1 MKRRIF
7 GFQRRV
13 WWPKWTPASRSSR
26 MLTAI
31 WVPLWWLR
39 ADRRRESG
47 GTGGRGR
54 PHPPLPRGPGGG
66 GGTPRQCTRAR
77 PISGVRGPL
86 HDGSVE
92 ARESPALNQLADA
105 IRASAWELALATVE
119 EGLLDD
125 RIPSLQ
131 RLGRLGQLGDLPAF
145 VGELAGELA
154 EPQPEHLRH
163 SGPLAARGREHVRQR
178 EALGFAPREVAG
190 ELLLLRRILAQFVAD
205 ERVHSTL
212 ERLVTDCVV
221 AYFERATSE
230 LAHQARHDQPTG
242 LLHHHAFVREL
253 EVELE
258 CARRYR
264 HGVALVFL
272 DLDRFKELN
281 DTFGHPAG
289 DRALTGVAR
298 LLLDSLRGWDLAGRM
313 GGDEFAACLVEA
325 DEEAGL
331 RLLERLRD
339 QVDELV
345 AGDELPT
352 DFGFSAGL
360 APFPDEA
367 GDADAL
373 FRVAD
378 QRLYESKRAS
388 AA

>member
-1 MKRRIF
+1 MAE
-7 GFQRRV
+7 RV
-13 WWPKWTPASRSSR
+13 VELLEAVEVEEDERNAVSVAARTLQLHLE
-26 MLTAI
+26 LT
-31 WVPLWWLR
+31 
-39 ADRRRESG
+39 D
-47 GTGGRGR
+47 
-54 PHPPLPRGPGGG
+54 
-66 GGTPRQCTRAR
+66 
-77 PISGVRGPL
+77 
-86 HDGSVE
+86 
-92 ARESPALNQLADA
+92 
-105 IRASAWELALATVE
+105 

-125 RIPSLQ
+125 QIPSLR

-145 VGELAGELA
+145 LAELAGELA
-154 EPQPEHLRH
+154 EPQLEHLRH
-163 SGPLAARGREHVRQR
+163 SGPLAARAREHVRQR
-178 EALGFAPREVAG
+178 EALGFAPREIVS
-190 ELLLLRRILAQFVAD
+190 ELLLLRRILARFVAD

-212 ERLVTDCVV
+212 DRLVTACVV

-230 LAHQARHDQPTG
+230 LAHQARHDQLTG
-242 LLHHHAFVREL
+242 LLHHQAFVREL

-258 CARRYR
+258 RARRYR

-289 DRALTGVAR
+289 DRALTSFAR
-298 LLLDSLRGWDLAGRM
+298 LLRDSLRGSDLAGRM

-325 DEEAGL
+325 DEEAGS

-345 AGDELPT
+345 AGDELPA
-352 DFGFSAGL
+352 DFAFSAGL
-360 APFPDEA
+360 AHFPDEA

>member
-1 MKRRIF
+1 
-7 GFQRRV
+7 
-13 WWPKWTPASRSSR
+13 
-26 MLTAI
+26 
-31 WVPLWWLR
+31 
-39 ADRRRESG
+39 
-47 GTGGRGR
+47 
-54 PHPPLPRGPGGG
+54 
-66 GGTPRQCTRAR
+66 
-77 PISGVRGPL
+77 
-86 HDGSVE
+86 VE
-92 ARESPALNQLADA
+92 ARESPALDQLADA

-125 RIPSLQ
+125 RIPSLR

-145 VGELAGELA
+145 VAELAGELA
-154 EPQPEHLRH
+154 EPQPEHMRH

-178 EALGFAPREVAG
+178 EALGFAPREIVS
-190 ELLLLRRILAQFVAD
+190 ELLLLRRILARFVAD
-205 ERVHSTL
+205 DRANSTL
-212 ERLVTDCVV
+212 DRLVTDCVV

-230 LAHQARHDQPTG
+230 LAHQARHDQLTG
-242 LLHHHAFVREL
+242 LLHHQAFVREL

-258 CARRYR
+258 RARRYR

-289 DRALTGVAR
+289 DRALTGFAR
-298 LLLDSLRGWDLAGRM
+298 LLRDSLRGSDLAGRM

-325 DEEAGL
+325 DEEAGS

-345 AGDELPT
+345 AGEELPA
-352 DFGFSAGL
+352 DLGFSAGL
-360 APFPDEA
+360 AHFPDEA